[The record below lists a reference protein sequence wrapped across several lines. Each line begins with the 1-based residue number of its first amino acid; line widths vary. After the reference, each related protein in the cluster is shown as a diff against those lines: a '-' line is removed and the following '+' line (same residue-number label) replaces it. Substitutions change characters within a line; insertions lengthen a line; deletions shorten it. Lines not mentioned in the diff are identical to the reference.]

1 MKKLLVE
8 FLGTFFLVLTVIM
21 TKNPFAAGA
30 MLMAWIHIG
39 AYISGAHYNP
49 LLSFAFALRKKLD
62 WSMAL
67 RYMGAQTVGSFAA
80 FFVRNFIYGS
90 FTVPTIN
97 PDHTIAHAFGVE
109 VLLAFTFALVVLTLV
124 LSDYYK
130 NNHIFGF
137 AIGFTLPALAYIGGP
152 VSGGLFNP
160 AIALGAH
167 ILAVIKDVPVE
178 LSHTAL
184 YVVAAFVGAAV
195 ASYAFD
201 FIGLSGK
208 RA

>member
-1 MKKLLVE
+1 MKKMLIE
-8 FLGTFFLVLTVIM
+8 FFGTFFLVLTVIM

-49 LLSFAFALRKKLD
+49 LLSFVFALRNKID
-62 WSMAL
+62 WGMAL

-90 FTVPTIN
+90 FNVPSIS
-97 PDHTIAHAFGVE
+97 PDHTITQAFGVE

-137 AIGFTLPALAYIGGP
+137 AIGFTLPALALVGGP

-167 ILAVIKDVPVE
+167 LLALIKNVPVE

-184 YVVAAFVGAAV
+184 YVVAAFVGAAIASFVFDV
-195 ASYAFD
+195 A
-201 FIGLSGK
+201 GLSGK